1 MSPEHMTTPQS
12 TPTPAVEE
20 YVTATLGEESIVTSS
35 SDSEIPSS
43 PEVPAYSPVG
53 SISEESMDSSSVDDN
68 DGENELQLHMHTTTV
83 GLPTYKLVG
92 DNLDKFIKPRHI
104 RIDYQSRSLHYFHFF
119 AVRDRVDVSSLDDE
133 PVLPDLSKIDVTTV
147 LPSLTDKSDIKKLF
161 AFHIIRILKEYMPY
175 IATYAQGC
183 KSYVPHKYSVAM
195 SKKSEVVS
203 IS

>member
-68 DGENELQLHMHTTTV
+68 DGENELQLHMHTT
-83 GLPTYKLVG
+83 
-92 DNLDKFIKPRHI
+92 DNGWSTHL
-104 RIDYQSRSLHYFHFF
+104 Q
-119 AVRDRVDVSSLDDE
+119 VSG
-133 PVLPDLSKIDVTTV
+133 
-147 LPSLTDKSDIKKLF
+147 
-161 AFHIIRILKEYMPY
+161 R
-175 IATYAQGC
+175 
-183 KSYVPHKYSVAM
+183 
-195 SKKSEVVS
+195 
-203 IS
+203 

>member
-1 MSPEHMTTPQS
+1 M
-12 TPTPAVEE
+12 
-20 YVTATLGEESIVTSS
+20 
-35 SDSEIPSS
+35 
-43 PEVPAYSPVG
+43 
-53 SISEESMDSSSVDDN
+53 
-68 DGENELQLHMHTTTV
+68 
-83 GLPTYKLVG
+83 
-92 DNLDKFIKPRHI
+92 
-104 RIDYQSRSLHYFHFF
+104 
-119 AVRDRVDVSSLDDE
+119 DVSSLDDE